1 MLARHA
7 YCLATTLG
15 APVIRRVLDKRL
27 AAGKEDPVRF
37 AERRGQPGKPRPDG
51 PLVWIHAASNGESVS
66 ALPLIERLLA
76 RDPHSH
82 VLVTTGTVTSA
93 RLMEA
98 RLPPRAIHQYLPV
111 DLRPWLRRFLDHWQP
126 DLGIWIESE
135 FWPGLIWAM
144 RDSGKPMALVNGRIS
159 SRSLSQW
166 RRFPGLSADLLGG
179 FSPCLAQTP
188 DDAAHLSSL
197 GARKAD
203 CVGNLKLSAPPL
215 PVDDIALEEERRR
228 VSGRPVWLAAST
240 HPGEEEIVAEADA
253 LLRESLPDLLTVV
266 VPRHPKRGEDVA
278 ALMRAKGLVTA
289 RRAVGETVSPECQCL
304 VADTLG
310 ELGLF
315 YRLVPVSLIGGSLV
329 GGHGGHNPIEA
340 LQLGCVP
347 VIGPDMTNFSTVAAS
362 LTDAGGAVSAASAS
376 DVADAVTRL
385 LADPGHRQTVAQ
397 AGEAVARIGA
407 TTVDRVMARL
417 APVLPPIAPGRGQ

>member
-7 YCLATTLG
+7 YCFATTLG
-15 APVIRRVLDKRL
+15 APLIRRLLDKRL
-27 AAGKEDPVRF
+27 TAGKEDPLRF
-37 AERRGQPGKPRPDG
+37 TERRGQPGKPRPDG
-51 PLVWIHAASNGESVS
+51 PLVWIHAASNGESIS
-66 ALPLIERLLA
+66 ALPLIGRLLD
-76 RDPHSH
+76 RDPDSH

-93 RLMEA
+93 NLMEA
-98 RLPPRAIHQYLPV
+98 RLPPRAIHQYVPV
-111 DLRPWLRRFLDHWQP
+111 DLRPWLRRFLDHWKP

-159 SRSLSQW
+159 SRSLTQW

-197 GARKAD
+197 GAKKAD
-203 CVGNLKLSAPPL
+203 CVGNLKLSAPAL
-215 PVDDIALEEERRR
+215 PVDDVALDAERRR
-228 VSGRPVWLAAST
+228 ISGRPVWLAAST
-240 HPGEEEIVAEADA
+240 HPGEEEIVAAVDA
-253 LLRESLPDLLTVV
+253 LLRERLPDLLTVI

-278 ALMRAKGLVTA
+278 AQMRRHGLVTA
-289 RRAVGETVSPECQCL
+289 RRAIGETVTPDCQCL

-315 YRLVPVSLIGGSLV
+315 YRLIPVALIGGSLI

-347 VIGPDMTNFSTVAAS
+347 VIGPDMTNFSTIAAS
-362 LTDAGGAVSAASAS
+362 LIDAGGTVSVTTAS
-376 DVADAVTRL
+376 DIADAVSGL
-385 LADPGHRQTVAQ
+385 LADPGYRQTVAQ
-397 AGEAVARIGA
+397 AGESVAQVGA
-407 TTVDRVMARL
+407 STVDRVMARL
-417 APVLPPIAPGRGQ
+417 APVLPPIASGRGR